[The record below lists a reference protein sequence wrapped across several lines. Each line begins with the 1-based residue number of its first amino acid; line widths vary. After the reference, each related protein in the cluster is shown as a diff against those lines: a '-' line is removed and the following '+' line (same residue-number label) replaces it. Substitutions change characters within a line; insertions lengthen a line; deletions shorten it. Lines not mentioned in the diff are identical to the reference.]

1 MSSKK
6 ILGIITVIS
15 FLVFVYYLAI
25 GSAEKKVKIPNL
37 AIGFDLENATSAI
50 QSSERTIQYYLHE
63 IEKNPAEV
71 DPYIALAQHYLKIG
85 RSTGQE
91 IKYTS
96 EAEKIIRS
104 AIELDSDNALALAIK
119 ATLYVTKHRF
129 EEAIPLAEEA
139 IRINPYLAYAYGIL
153 VDANAELGN
162 YDKAV
167 EYCDKMISIRPD
179 LRSYSR
185 VSYLR
190 ELHGD
195 PEGAIDA
202 MKLAASAG
210 MPGYENRAWSLFY
223 LGDLFLD
230 KGDLETAE
238 AIFTGILQESPGY
251 VHAMSGLAEIKM
263 AQQNYEEAVSLLLHA
278 YEIAPD
284 HNVLELLTA
293 VYTAAGKK
301 VQADKIIKKVFE
313 IFSNYEKN
321 GWNINLEYARY
332 GSVYNVNLKEALYRI
347 ERELIRRP
355 GNIEVLEIYAWVLFK
370 NGRAKE
376 AMPII
381 MRALRLETKDAE
393 LYFRAGQISKAI
405 DQMDKYQYFLAE
417 TIKINPE
424 YLKNKI

>member
-6 ILGIITVIS
+6 IFGIITVLS
-15 FLVFVYYLAI
+15 LLVFVYYLAI

-37 AIGFDLENATSAI
+37 VIGSDLENATSSI
-50 QSSERTIQYYLHE
+50 QSSERTIQYYLYE
-63 IEKNPAEV
+63 IENNPAEV

-104 AIELDSDNALALAIK
+104 ALELDTDNALALAIN

-139 IRINPYLAYAYGIL
+139 IQINPYLAYAYGIL

-162 YDKAV
+162 YEKAV
-167 EYCDKMISIRPD
+167 EYCDKMMSIRPD

-195 PEGAIDA
+195 PEGAIAA

-210 MPGYENRAWSLFY
+210 VPGYENRAWALFY

-238 AIFTGILQESPGY
+238 SIFTGILQESPGY
-251 VHAMSGLAEIKM
+251 VHAMSGLAEIRI
-263 AQQNYEEAVSLLLHA
+263 AQQKYDEAVSLLLHA

-284 HNVLELLTA
+284 HGILELLTD

-301 VQADKIIKKVFE
+301 KQADEIIKKVFE

-332 GSVYNVNLKEALYRI
+332 GSVYNVNLREAQYRM
-347 ERELIRRP
+347 EKELIRRP
-355 GNIEVLEIYAWVLFK
+355 GHIEVLETYAWVLFK
-370 NGRAKE
+370 SGRAND

-381 MRALRLETKDAE
+381 KRALRLETKDAE

-405 DQMDKYQYFLAE
+405 NQIDKYQYFLAE